1 MKKFLVTG
9 GSGFIGSNLVKF
21 LLSKNYFVIN
31 VDKLSYSA
39 NPYNLKKVVKNKKYR
54 FFKQDINNQT
64 QIYNILNRFKPEGIF
79 NLAAETH
86 VDRSIDDPSSFIKS
100 NILGVYSLLQSLKKY
115 KKKNIKKIKLV
126 HVSTDE
132 VYGDIKAGKR
142 SDENFPFDPSSP
154 YSASKASAD
163 LLIKSYV
170 RTFKL
175 PIAISNCCN
184 NYGPN
189 QFPEKLIPKLIYNI
203 INNKPLPIYGTGKNT
218 REWIHV
224 SDHCDALLK
233 IFFKGKI
240 GESYNVG
247 SNENINNVN
256 LTKKLLK
263 ITKNKLLKLNKNV
276 KIILVKDRPGHD
288 FRYALNS
295 KKIQKKL
302 NWKSKI
308 SLNEGL
314 AQTFDWYINN
324 KSFFHS
330 VSKKLHINRL
340 GLKND

>member
-115 KKKNIKKIKLV
+115 KKKNTKKIKLV